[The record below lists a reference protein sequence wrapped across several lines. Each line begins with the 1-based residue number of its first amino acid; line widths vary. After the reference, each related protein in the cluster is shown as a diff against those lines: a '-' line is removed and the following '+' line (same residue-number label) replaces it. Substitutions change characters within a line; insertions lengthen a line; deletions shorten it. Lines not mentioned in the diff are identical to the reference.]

1 MSTQGLSIFENII
14 EQASVLVGDR
24 RKGTQLVGM
33 LVALVFN
40 EKRGGSAGFIQAFR
54 NANLGHVVASWLGK
68 DANCSISTNQLE
80 SVLGPALLGSMAS
93 HLALT
98 QTTTLEAATRI
109 LPEVV
114 GALAQKGH
122 LPNGSTVPEGLRGL
136 VGGIGDFV
144 GTLGQWGWG
153 GVAAGTAAV
162 AGGIR
167 VVDRTAPKLAQP
179 PRKRTSSWLIW
190 LLLLAAFIGALLL
203 YLGYSKQQPVTAP
216 AETRAPVPA
225 ATVEQVDPRLR
236 IDNTDGKV
244 AVTGQLASEPEKTRL
259 MEALRAAFGGG
270 NVSGDITVDTTTA
283 PARWMDK
290 LIALLPELKASGIK
304 LGFDGDKLQVDTSAL
319 PEDQRIALSHRL
331 RTEFPSLRMSGL
343 WDKAMAALSMLKAGF
358 TSDDLVKA
366 LNLSTIYFET
376 GSAKITGDSMETL
389 VKAAEAIKA
398 APAGTRIE
406 IGGHT
411 DNSGDAAIN
420 MAVSQQRAE
429 AVKTNLVEL
438 GVAAEM
444 LDARG
449 FGQDKPV
456 ADNATEEGRAQN
468 RRIEFTALK
477 N

>member
-1 MSTQGLSIFENII
+1 MFENII
-14 EQASVLVGDR
+14 EKASALTGDR
-24 RKGTQLVGM
+24 KKGAQLVGM

-40 EKRGGSAGFIQAFR
+40 EKRGGAGGFAQAFR
-54 NANLGHVVASWLGK
+54 NANLGHLVASWLGSGSK
-68 DANCSISTNQLE
+68 SPISSNQLE

-93 HLALT
+93 RLALT
-98 QTTTLEAATRI
+98 QSTTMEATAQI

-114 GALAQKGH
+114 GALAH
-122 LPNGSTVPEGLRGL
+122 NGQMPHGSSVPERLRGL
-136 VGGIGDFV
+136 VDGIGDFV

-167 VVDRTAPKLAQP
+167 VVDRTVHTHSQA
-179 PRKRTSSWLIW
+179 PRKRTSAWLIW

-203 YLGYSKQQPVTAP
+203 YLGYSRQQTQSAPV
-216 AETRAPVPA
+216 ETRAAMPA
-225 ATVEQVDPRLR
+225 ATVGQVNPRFN
-236 IDNTDGKV
+236 IETMDGKV
-244 AVTGQLASEPEKTRL
+244 AVNGQLASEPEKLRL
-259 MEALRAAFGGG
+259 MDALQSTFGTG

-290 LIALLPELKASGIK
+290 LILLLPELKRSGLK
-304 LGFDGDKLQVDTSAL
+304 LGFDGDKLQLDTSAM
-319 PEDQRIALSHRL
+319 PEDERFALSQKL
-331 RTEFPSLRMSGL
+331 RADFGGLQISGL
-343 WDKAMAALSMLKAGF
+343 WDKAMAAFSMLKAGF

-376 GSAKITGDSMETL
+376 GSSTITADSLETL
-389 VKAAEAIKA
+389 VKAADAIKA

-420 MAVSQQRAE
+420 LSVSQQRAE
-429 AVKTNLVEL
+429 AVKAKLIEL
-438 GVAAEM
+438 GVAAGT
-444 LDARG
+444 LDAHG
-449 FGQDKPV
+449 FGQDKPI

-468 RRIEFTALK
+468 RRIEFSALK

>member
-1 MSTQGLSIFENII
+1 MFENII
-14 EQASVLVGDR
+14 EQASVLTGDR
-24 RKGTQLVGM
+24 KKAAQLVGM
-33 LVALVFN
+33 LVALIFN
-40 EKRGGSAGFIQAFR
+40 EKRGGPGGFVQAFR
-54 NANLGHVVASWLGK
+54 NANLGHLVATWLGK
-68 DANCSISTNQLE
+68 QANCPISSNQLE

-93 HLALT
+93 RLALT
-98 QTTTLEAATRI
+98 QSTTLDATAKI

-114 GALAQKGH
+114 GALAHSGQMSH
-122 LPNGSTVPEGLRGL
+122 GSIVPEPLRGL
-136 VGGIGDFV
+136 VDGIGDFV

-167 VVDRTAPKLAQP
+167 VVDRTAPKHAQA
-179 PRKRTSSWLIW
+179 PRKRTSAWLIW
-190 LLLLAAFIGALLL
+190 LLLLLAFLGTLLM
-203 YLGYSKQQPVTAP
+203 YLGYSRQQSTSAPVD
-216 AETRAPVPA
+216 TRAPVPA
-225 ATVEQVDPRLR
+225 ATVGQAGPRLR
-236 IDNTDGKV
+236 IANVDGTVDV
-244 AVTGQLASEPEKTRL
+244 AGQLASDPEKARL
-259 MEALRAAFGGG
+259 MEALRATFGGD
-270 NVSGDITVDTTTA
+270 NVRGDITVDAATA
-283 PARWMDK
+283 PASWMDK
-290 LIALLPELKASGIK
+290 LIALLPELKRSGIK

-331 RTEFPSLRMSGL
+331 RAEFPNLRMSGL
-343 WDKAMAALSMLKAGF
+343 WDRAMAALSMLKAGF

-376 GSAKITGDSMETL
+376 GSARITGDSMETL
-389 VKAAEAIKA
+389 VKAAQAIKA

-420 MAVSQQRAE
+420 LSVSQQRAE

-438 GVAAEM
+438 GVAADM
-444 LDARG
+444 LEARG